1 MPASQEGAA
10 GHAHIPVLLHE
21 VITFLDPHPGDF
33 IIDGTVDGGGHAR
46 EILGRITE
54 HGTLLGLDWDEALL
68 AVCRDRLRGFGN
80 AVLVHANYADLP
92 EVIAAHASQLPSAQA
107 DALLIAVGFSSEQLE
122 ASGRGFS
129 FGSRG
134 SEAWKDEPLL
144 MTYSDDRTPVAT
156 LLRELSEA
164 EIADIIYEFGGERYS
179 RRIAKAIKG
188 RGRRTSIATSGDL
201 ADTVRAAVPR
211 SYEHGRID
219 PATRTFQALRIYANG
234 ELDNLKTLL
243 ARLPD
248 IVKPGGKAAIITFHS
263 LEDRIVKQAFRELA
277 KRPGADLVT
286 KKPVPA
292 TPAEIAANPR
302 SRSAKLRVIRL

>member
-1 MPASQEGAA
+1 ME
-10 GHAHIPVLLHE
+10 HHVPVLLHE

-54 HGTLLGLDWDEALL
+54 QGTLLGLDWDEALL
-68 AVCRDRLRGFGN
+68 AACRDRLKGFGN
-80 AVLVHANYADLP
+80 AILVHANYADLP
-92 EVIAAHASQLPSAQA
+92 AVIAANASRLPAAQA
-107 DALLIAVGFSSEQLE
+107 DGLLVDLGFSSEQLE

-129 FGSRG
+129 FGPKG
-134 SEAWKDEPLL
+134 NEASKDEPLL

-156 LLRELSEA
+156 LLRELSET
-164 EIADIIYEFGGERYS
+164 ELADIIYEFGGERYS
-179 RRIAKAIKG
+179 RRIAKAIKE
-188 RGRRTSIATSGDL
+188 RGRKAPIATSGEL

-243 ARLPD
+243 ERLPD
-248 IVKPGGKAAIITFHS
+248 IVKPGGRVAIITFHS
-263 LEDRIVKQAFRELA
+263 LEDRIVKNAFRELA
-277 KRPGADLVT
+277 KREGADLLT

-292 TPAEIAANPR
+292 TREEIAANPR